1 MKIGNND
8 IDKLYVGNIEAD
20 AVYLGTE
27 KVFSPVDYSTS
38 FTGDSLT
45 MWFTYNGADFICK
58 DNTVFDS
65 DSLTEGFPLNGEFFT
80 GNISIYKEGNDEA
93 LYDSPLTEVSMN
105 EVTDTTY
112 IRMVVSENY
121 KETLGLVV
129 IDDSYYIV
137 EYGSNHTVY
146 EAIVASLSEGD
157 NVRVEITDIVSDGG
171 TWYNTMSQSEP
182 IVTMR
187 FYGTE
192 VMNIP
197 SSIQFGYPQGSHQY
211 TWNFNDLPEY
221 ETGDNEYTIP
231 IASTVSVHQVYLYA
245 GNRYSKQFVNLF
257 TSGSALVYNHN

>member
-38 FTGDSLT
+38 FTEDSLT
-45 MWFTYNGADFICK
+45 MWFTYNGDFICK
-58 DNTVFDS
+58 DNTVFDYG
-65 DSLTEGFPLNGEFFT
+65 SLPEGFPLNGEFFT
-80 GNISIYKEGNDEA
+80 GNLSIYKEGNDEA

-105 EVTDTTY
+105 KVSDKTY
-112 IRMVVSENY
+112 IRMVVNDDY
-121 KETLGLVV
+121 KETLGLAVF
-129 IDDSYYIV
+129 DDSYYIV
-137 EYGSNHTVY
+137 EYGSIYTVY
-146 EAIVASLSEGD
+146 EAIAASLSEGD

-192 VMNIP
+192 VMSIP
-197 SSIQFGYPQGSHQY
+197 SAVQFGYPQGSHQY
-211 TWNFNDLPEY
+211 TWNFNDLREY

-231 IASTVSVHQVYLYA
+231 IAREVYHQVYLYA
-245 GNRYSKQFVNLF
+245 GNRYYNQFVNLF
-257 TSGSALVYNHN
+257 TSGGALVYNHN